1 MGWIIKTIIVQT
13 YNIYFT
19 LHTESAVFYQMQI
32 AQNAGERSG
41 QLVAK
46 RCCSKN
52 TAMILHGCFEHSQ
65 IVVITHSLHTEHI
78 DLSANTH

>member
-1 MGWIIKTIIVQT
+1 
-13 YNIYFT
+13 
-19 LHTESAVFYQMQI
+19 MQI